1 MRRLSSLGVLAV
13 LILVLTG
20 CQLHSDNKKCVA
32 DPGGAAGGGVSVCT
46 KPAPTQFSQLGQ

>member
-1 MRRLSSLGVLAV
+1 MVLGV

-20 CQLHSDNKKCVA
+20 CQLHSDNKKCVSE
-32 DPGGAAGGGVSVCT
+32 PGGAAGGGVSVCT